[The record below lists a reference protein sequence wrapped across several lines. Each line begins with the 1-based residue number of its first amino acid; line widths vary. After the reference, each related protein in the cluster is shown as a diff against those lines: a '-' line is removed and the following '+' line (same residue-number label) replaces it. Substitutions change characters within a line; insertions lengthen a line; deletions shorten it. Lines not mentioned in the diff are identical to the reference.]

1 MTAELERRS
10 ARVETEGSTIH
21 GLAIVFGSLSEDL
34 GGFREVIEA
43 SAVDRTLSENID
55 VRALVDHEP
64 GKIIGRLSAR
74 TLTLEKRSDG
84 LAVRITPPNTTVG
97 RDILESVKRGDVT
110 GMSFTFG
117 VVRPGGD
124 RFEQRADGLVRY
136 VSDMRIREVSLVTF
150 PAYEATDATVAQRS
164 LQAFR
169 EQQAGP
175 GRSVACLQRALAIG
189 HARR

>member
-1 MTAELERRS
+1 MLTLDLERRAS
-10 ARVETEGSTIH
+10 RIAHDGTTIT
-21 GLAIVFGSLSEDL
+21 GRAIVFGSLSEDL
-34 GGFREVIEA
+34 GGFREIIEP
-43 SAVDRTLSENID
+43 SAVDRTFTEGID

-64 GKIIGRLSAR
+64 GKIIGRLSAG
-74 TLTLEKRSDG
+74 TLALEKRNDG
-84 LAVRITPPNTTVG
+84 LHVRIVPPDTTVG

-150 PAYEATDATVAQRS
+150 PAYESTDASVAQRS
-164 LQAFR
+164 VQAFQR
-169 EQQAGP
+169 EHGQ
-175 GRSVACLQRALAIG
+175 RIDWLRRRLVA
-189 HARR
+189 